1 MANKFPL
8 ILNTSANQ
16 IQEIASG
23 DNLDLT
29 GCKIVGL
36 QGINSAGIV
45 TFTKAHVGAAT
56 TWGEDLVV
64 TGNARVTGIL
74 TVGTNSVTI
83 SGNDVNIT
91 GVTTASNFK
100 TGTSNLHNVGIELA
114 GINVL
119 GADTPIGTGAT
130 IYNSGAAVFTGIVTA
145 TNYVGTINTPAQP
158 NITSVGT
165 LSSLNVSGN
174 VSIGGT
180 LTYEDVTNIDA
191 VGLITAR
198 GGINVSGGNAIVAG
212 MLDVDGPTHLDYVS
226 ISGVTTAAG
235 AVDINADLDVDG
247 HTNLDNVSVSG
258 VSTFAS
264 NITRQGSGAVA
275 INVGSTNAGGATLVL
290 DGDSNGDFVGNDYS
304 SIQHTSDGN
313 LILKANS
320 PAAANCYI
328 ALGSAGHYGAMFK
341 EGAESL
347 LRYNNSTK
355 IATTNTGAQFTGT
368 DFGFNATPGG
378 NPAAKNVFLAIGDSD
393 TGIVQDGDGQLELWA
408 NNTEVA
414 NINAIDGYTSTKPI
428 TTTGNVSVGQLTS
441 KNLTLT
447 DNGASGPILKV
458 RTDDNAPW
466 AVSIGNDSYHA
477 SKGLYFYQE
486 NNGDMYHKVFG
497 NAAYVNY
504 FIQTTDSTTT
514 QNVIKID
521 SNRAVSL
528 YYQGSTRLYTASG
541 GTGTNPGVV
550 VENGILQ
557 VTCTNDWQIQCK
569 STNDWAGIQ
578 FTDSSASDQ
587 IWYRGTSGTFCI
599 GGGGSSVSGK
609 KLHINGGTTIG
620 AGAGTWD
627 APTNGLKLQGPINV
641 GSGSADNDISRFTN
655 GDAGSEE
662 FNHLGNRTLHSN
674 GSGWDGHTATD
685 GCDPIIVCSTGN
697 RAGNSDIGDSVGIM
711 MHSNSQ
717 DDNDFSPLIAF
728 SSRANSGIYNSIY
741 GAIVGKKT
749 GQGADSNW
757 NAGQINFH
765 TAGKQSNRASDQYM
779 DGTPDFFI
787 DRRGFTGTPRHSRF
801 RAYKTGSNWSVGS
814 ATVMV
819 WDNTVFNV
827 GNDYSTSNGRFTAPV
842 DGFYRFNFYSI
853 TYGTYTNGCVY
864 VRVNGN
870 RQNGGDVHFS
880 THASNWEWVCWN
892 GTYKLSAGQYVDV
905 YNCST
910 TTYHGGTWSTF
921 EGYMISSEAW

>member
-226 ISGVTTAAG
+226 ISGVATATQFVGNLFVGNGGTA
-235 AVDINADLDVDG
+235 DINGDLDVDG
-247 HTNLDNVSVSG
+247 HTNLDNVSIAGVTTTGGNVNIAHGSGQAHYQITQTSGNTVKMGIVSG
-258 VSTFAS
+258 SEFEISGSS
-264 NITRQGSGAVA
+264 NNNILIKRA
-275 INVGSTNAGGATLVL
+275 GATRVT
-290 DGDSNGDFVGNDYS
+290 VTS
-304 SIQHTSDGN
+304 SGVN
-313 LILKANS
+313 F
-320 PAAANCYI
+320 
-328 ALGSAGHYGAMFK
+328 G
-341 EGAESL
+341 
-347 LRYNNSTK
+347 
-355 IATTNTGAQFTGT
+355 GT
-368 DFGFNATPGG
+368 DYGFGATPGG